1 MNLILVFEQLLNGVQ
16 LGVTLF
22 LMAAG
27 LTLVFGIMNLVNLA
41 HGSLY
46 MVGAY
51 LAVTAIDWTGSY
63 VFGILLGLLG
73 TLVVGMLVEVVALRT
88 LYERDHLDQVL
99 ATFGLILFFNEL
111 VAIIWGRTALFSTL
125 PSYLQGHIEII
136 PGSIY
141 PLYRALVIA
150 VGLAVGLAL
159 WYVVTR
165 TRLGM
170 LIRAGASNRTMV
182 AALGVNIRLLY
193 TVVFGFGALLAGL
206 AGLLAGPIYNVQP
219 GMGELILIQVFVVIV
234 IGGIGSIRGALVGA
248 LIVGIVDTLGRAFLK
263 PLLGAFISPPA
274 AESAGPAL
282 ASILIYL
289 LMAVVLALRPEGLF
303 PAKSGG

>member
-1 MNLILVFEQLLNGVQ
+1 MTALVFEQTLNGLQ
-16 LGVTLF
+16 LGVMLF

-27 LTLVFGIMNLVNLA
+27 LTLVLGIMNIVNLA

-51 LAVTAIDWTGSY
+51 LTVAAFRWTGSY
-63 VFGILLGLLG
+63 LLGVALGLAG
-73 TLVVGMLVEVVALRT
+73 TLVVGMIVEIVVLRAL
-88 LYERDHLDQVL
+88 YARDHLDQVL

-111 VAIIWGRTALFSTL
+111 VAIIWGRAALFASG
-125 PSYLQGHIEII
+125 PSWLAGHIELFT
-136 PGSIY
+136 GSRY
-141 PLYRALVIA
+141 PLYRAAIIV
-150 VGLAVGLAL
+150 VGLVVAVVL

-170 LIRAGASNRTMV
+170 LIRAGATNRTMV

-193 TVVFGFGALLAGL
+193 TLVFGFAAALAGL
-206 AGLLAGPIYNVQP
+206 AGLMAGPIYNVQP

-234 IGGIGSIRGALVGA
+234 IGGIGSVRGALVGA

-263 PLLGAFISPPA
+263 PMLGTLISPTA
-274 AESAGPAL
+274 AEAAGPAL
-282 ASILIYL
+282 ASMLIYL
-289 LMAVVLALRPEGLF
+289 LMAAVLAFRPQGLF
-303 PAKSGG
+303 PARGG